1 MKKIRYLAGD
11 FPHIFKKLSEDL
23 GLSSQLDGY
32 STLLIEEESKEYA
45 ALKVNIES
53 MGLSITNI
61 LERVLFNKIEIES
74 AHNFALIALG
84 KKRWGYPQPENN
96 FKFRDITY
104 AEYCSCCGIHKEQI
118 APFRLQKIPQW
129 KKNFDWFTIN
139 WVFDVSFV
147 NKELYLKHLAPL
159 GIDFWP
165 VIDHK
170 DDSIIEHIVQLKMPF
185 IEDDLREYFSDYPY
199 ETCEEC
205 GYKKPHPKY
214 LKYFPIVNSDLPLAY
229 TNLFFGSGASAQRR
243 VIIRKDV
250 VELFI
255 KLKLIK
261 KDTYHLWPS
270 KPNTV

>member
-11 FPHIFKKLSEDL
+11 FPHTFRKLSEDL

-32 STLLIEEESKEYA
+32 STLLIEEDSEEYE
-45 ALKVNIES
+45 ALNGKIES
-53 MGLSITNI
+53 AGLSITNI
-61 LERVLFNKIEIES
+61 LERVLFSKREIDS
-74 AHNFALIALG
+74 AHNFALIVLG
-84 KKRWGYPQPENN
+84 KKPVGYPHPKND
-96 FKFRDITY
+96 FRYTDVVY
-104 AEYCSCCGIHKEQI
+104 DVYCSSCGVYGKQI
-118 APFRLQKIPQW
+118 APFRIQKIPQW
-129 KKNFDWFTIN
+129 KKNFDWFSIN

-147 NKELYLKHLAPL
+147 NRELYLKHLAPL

-170 DDSIIEHIVQLKMPF
+170 DDSIIEHIVQLKLPF

-214 LKYFPIVNSDLPLAY
+214 LKYFPIVKSNLPLAY

-250 VELFI
+250 ADLFF

-261 KDTYHLWPS
+261 KDTYYLWPS
-270 KPNTV
+270 LPGPA